1 MTPMSPEQIDE
12 WKRLKPITRAECVTY
27 KVVTP
32 NGKIFVHRDMGVALS
47 TQGRMGE
54 TQLGNFVD
62 SISESLEGVG

>member
-1 MTPMSPEQIDE
+1 VTEMTSEQIAD
-12 WKRLKPITRAECVTY
+12 WLRLNPITRSECVTY

-62 SISESLEGVG
+62 SISESLEGSS